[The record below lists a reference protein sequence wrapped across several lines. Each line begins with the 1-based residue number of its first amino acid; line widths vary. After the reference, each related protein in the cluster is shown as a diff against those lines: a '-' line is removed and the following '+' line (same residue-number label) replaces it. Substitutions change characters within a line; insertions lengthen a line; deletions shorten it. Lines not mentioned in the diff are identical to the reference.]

1 MKEETDK
8 PVEKDGI
15 VLRKR
20 HIVIIVI
27 LLLLLLF
34 GGIFVGMNWNK
45 WFGEQGVQPV
55 QTSQPD
61 TSVDIDPNAGDWT
74 GSKPE
79 DKQPSS
85 KGIKIPGYPSITIAA
100 DSKNHNGSAES
111 GGQSLLLQ
119 IRDRSER
126 Y

>member
-34 GGIFVGMNWNK
+34 GGIFVGMNWNN

-55 QTSQPD
+55 QTSQP
-61 TSVDIDPNAGDWT
+61 
-74 GSKPE
+74 
-79 DKQPSS
+79 
-85 KGIKIPGYPSITIAA
+85 
-100 DSKNHNGSAES
+100 
-111 GGQSLLLQ
+111 SLHL
-119 IRDRSER
+119 
-126 Y
+126 